1 LIQAFFFGIVM
12 ADGRR
17 NNRGRETKL
26 TPTVH
31 KEIVKLIEGGNYT
44 KTACAA
50 CGISEAVFY
59 HWESKGR
66 IAKEKGE
73 KDSIYLKFLESIEEA
88 KAKAAVRNVHII
100 NKAALADAKHAEWWL
115 ERTDWKNWGRKDKHE
130 VTGEGGGPVP
140 IVFVPAK
147 VKK

>member
-1 LIQAFFFGIVM
+1 M

-50 CGISEAVFY
+50 CGISDEPVYSFFSEQAIIIPIII
-59 HWESKGR
+59 G
-66 IAKEKGE
+66 
-73 KDSIYLKFLESIEEA
+73 
-88 KAKAAVRNVHII
+88 AAHHHLR
-100 NKAALADAKHAEWWL
+100 
-115 ERTDWKNWGRKDKHE
+115 
-130 VTGEGGGPVP
+130 
-140 IVFVPAK
+140 
-147 VKK
+147 